1 MNRNPVY
8 RFDDFE
14 VDPEAWRL
22 SRAGTEIHLDPL
34 VLKLLVY
41 LIANRGRLVTRQE
54 LMDTVWGDTV
64 ISESALTKAV
74 ARLRKALGDD
84 STTHRYLETVRS
96 QGYRFVAPLEA
107 RERPDGAAAPGRAAP
122 ARTVRRRTLV
132 AASALFFLI
141 ALGAYWFLAP
151 GHEAPQ
157 DDVVRSLAVLPL
169 RNLTGDPEKTYYV
182 DGLQDLLVT
191 ELAQLRGLRVISRQ
205 STMRYRNSPLSTAD
219 IAGELNVD
227 ALVEGSL
234 MRDGNEIEL
243 TVQLIN
249 SRNDE
254 HLWAERYRRDISQ
267 VFDLISE
274 AANAIGGQVGVV
286 STSPEGARSSDTHM
300 GRVDPRAIDLYA
312 MGIMHLNP
320 FTRDGIRS
328 AIEDLEAAVAIEPE
342 FALAWGQLGATY
354 AMQGMF
360 GFALPRES
368 KEKFRADSLR
378 AIEANPRVSIGHAGL
393 GWARFYMGD
402 YDGGCASFAE
412 ALRLNPSGPFALHG
426 KADCLLFAGRFD
438 ESVAKCREILT
449 ISPFSAIHELPLV
462 SHLYMARRFDEAVN
476 AVRALHARI
485 PGYSIHWIL
494 AWVYWEQ
501 GRFDEALAQERLELE
516 WRGDTALL
524 AALERGLDAAGP
536 AGALRAMADALV
548 ARSNDIYV
556 DPFDIASTFARAGR
570 VDEAL
575 HWLDKAVDVGSYKVT
590 YVAFWPH
597 LDPVRGD
604 PRYRDLVDRVYGPKA
619 PDILRITAR
628 LAPRPEADPVTSAKA
643 GPGRTP

>member
-1 MNRNPVY
+1 MNGYPVY
-8 RFDDFE
+8 RFGNFE

-22 SRAGTEIHLDPL
+22 TRGGREIHLDPV
-34 VLKLLVY
+34 VLKLLIHLV
-41 LIANRGRLVTRQE
+41 ANRGRLVTRQE

-84 STTHRYLETVRS
+84 SATHRYLETVRS
-96 QGYRFVAPLEA
+96 QGYRFVAPLQVVERAEA
-107 RERPDGAAAPGRAAP
+107 LEPP
-122 ARTVRRRTLV
+122 ARMASSRAVRRGALAGALAVV
-132 AASALFFLI
+132 AIVCLAV
-141 ALGAYWFLAP
+141 YWFLAP
-151 GHEAPQ
+151 GQGASQAET
-157 DDVVRSLAVLPL
+157 VRSLAVLPL
-169 RNLTGDPEKTYYV
+169 KNLTGDPEKAYYV

-191 ELAQLRGLRVISRQ
+191 ELAQLPGLRVISRQ
-205 STMRYRNSPLSTAD
+205 STMRYRNSELSIEE
-219 IAGELNVD
+219 IAGELGVD

-234 MRDGNEIEL
+234 VREGDEIEL

-249 SRNDE
+249 ARNDA

-274 AANAIGGQVGVV
+274 AANAIGVEIG
-286 STSPEGARSSDTHM
+286 TAAASPEVARPAHTLV

-312 MGIMHLNP
+312 QGIMHLNS

-342 FALAWGQLGATY
+342 FALAWGQLGATH

-368 KEKFRADSLR
+368 KEKFRTSSLR

-393 GWARFYMGD
+393 GWARFYTGD
-402 YDGGCASFAE
+402 FDGGCASFAE
-412 ALRLNPSGPFALHG
+412 ALRLNPSGPFAIHG
-426 KADCLLFAGRFD
+426 EADCLLFAGRFD
-438 ESVAKCREILT
+438 ESAAKCRELLA

-462 SHLYMARRFDEAVN
+462 SHLYMARRFDEAVI

-485 PGYSIHWIL
+485 PQYSIHWIL

-501 GRFDEALAQERLELE
+501 GRFDEALVEERLELE
-516 WRGDTALL
+516 WRGDAALL
-524 AALERGLDAAGP
+524 AALERGLDTAGP
-536 AGALRAMADALV
+536 AGALRAMAEALV
-548 ARSNDIYV
+548 VRSNDIFV
-556 DPFDIASTFARAGR
+556 DPFDIASLFARAGE

-575 HWLDKAVDVGSYKVT
+575 HWLGKAVDVGAYKAT

-604 PRYRDLVDRVYGPKA
+604 PRFQDLLERVYGEKLE
-619 PDILRITAR
+619 DILQ
-628 LAPRPEADPVTSAKA
+628 P
-643 GPGRTP
+643 

>member
-22 SRAGTEIHLDPL
+22 NRAGKEIHLDPV

-41 LIANRGRLVTRQE
+41 LIASRGRLVTRQE

-74 ARLRKALGDD
+74 ARLRKALGDNSAD
-84 STTHRYLETVRS
+84 HRYLETVRS
-96 QGYRFVAPLEA
+96 QGYRFVAPVE
-107 RERPDGAAAPGRAAP
+107 EFDRPDGPAAPVRGAT
-122 ARTVRRRTLV
+122 ARTVRR
-132 AASALFFLI
+132 SAFAGALALIFLI
-141 ALGAYWFLAP
+141 FPAAYWFLAP
-151 GHEAPQ
+151 GHESSQNGA
-157 DDVVRSLAVLPL
+157 VRSLAVLPL
-169 RNLTGDPEKTYYV
+169 RNLTGDPEQTYYV
-182 DGLQDLLVT
+182 DGLQDLLIT
-191 ELAQLRGLRVISRQ
+191 ELAQLPGLRVISRQ

-234 MRDGNEIEL
+234 MREGSEIEL

-249 SRNDE
+249 SRSDE
-254 HLWAERYRRDISQ
+254 HLWAGRYRRDISH

-274 AANAIGGQVGVV
+274 AANAIGVQVGAAAQ
-286 STSPEGARSSDTHM
+286 SSEGAVAIDS
-300 GRVDPRAIDLYA
+300 GLGQVDPRAIDLYA
-312 MGIMHLNP
+312 LGIMHLNS
-320 FTRDGIRS
+320 FTRDGIQT

-368 KEKFRADSLR
+368 KEKFRASSLR

-393 GWARFYMGD
+393 GWARFYTGD
-402 YDGGCASFAE
+402 FDGGCASFAE
-412 ALRLNPSGPFALHG
+412 ALRLNPSGPFAIHG
-426 KADCLLFAGRFD
+426 EADCLLFAGRFD
-438 ESVAKCREILT
+438 ESAAKCRELLA

-462 SHLYMARRFDEAVN
+462 SHLYMARRFDEAVI

-485 PGYSIHWIL
+485 PQYSIHWIL

-501 GRFDEALAQERLELE
+501 GRFDEALAEERLQLE
-516 WRGDTALL
+516 WRGDAALL
-524 AALERGLDAAGP
+524 AALERGLETAGP
-536 AGALRAMADALV
+536 AGALRAMAEALV
-548 ARSNDIYV
+548 ARSNDIFV
-556 DPFDIASTFARAGR
+556 DPFDIASLFARAGE

-575 HWLDKAVDVGSYKVT
+575 HWLGTAIEVGSYKVT

-597 LDPVRGD
+597 LDPVRGAAG
-604 PRYRDLVDRVYGPKA
+604 YRDLVDRVYGPKA
-619 PDILRITAR
+619 QDILRITAR
-628 LAPRPEADPVTSAKA
+628 LTPSPGADQLTSEKT
-643 GPGRTP
+643 GPGPKP